1 MDKYIFQFGQIH
13 LAIWTNTFCTK
24 DKCILKCGQIHYE
37 MGFMPPS
44 RQLGTVVHCI
54 QLTELHPNSLQQF
67 LQLILQY
74 CLNVDFHPFRFLTLT
89 PLIFVESHTHSL
101 HLCTHLMDFAMDFGL
116 LSWILLLFVKWINP
130 ITYWMYKHV
139 TLCLFLK
146 TVFSVTRRSRSDES
160 CRVTCWVGQR
170 LHWL

>member
-1 MDKYIFQFGQIH
+1 M
-13 LAIWTNTFCTK
+13 WTITFWNWFHAS
-24 DKCILKCGQIHYE
+24 L
-37 MGFMPPS
+37 S
-44 RQLGTVVHCI
+44 VVRNGGSLYSI
-54 QLTELHPNSLQQF
+54 DGITPQLTAAVSTTYSSILSKYRFSSIQISYFNSSYICRITHTF
-67 LQLILQY
+67 
-74 CLNVDFHPFRFLTLT
+74 TA
-89 PLIFVESHTHSL
+89 FVHTFDGFCH
-101 HLCTHLMDFAMDFGL
+101 FGL

-170 LHWL
+170 LHWLYWCDPGEWGYL